1 MNILENTIVKDVVK
15 RNFKAAQIFQAHNI
29 DYCCGGNIAITEACQ
44 KKGINQEKLIS
55 QLNNIVAQTDED
67 TEYINSLSLA
77 ELSDH
82 IVKRHHAYVREQ
94 IPFLEKNLEKIARVH
109 GKNHPELAEIQRLFH
124 ISAGEFTMHM
134 QKEELMLFPYIKR
147 LEAASKTSSSLPKA
161 QFGSVANPIAMMMSE
176 HQNEGDRFSEI
187 SKLTD
192 NYSLPNDGCTTY
204 EVTFKQLEEFEQDL
218 HRHIHLENNILF
230 PAAVE
235 LEKQFYREPGEENY
249 PKLVT
254 LQNGAALKVLEVTG
268 GEGMQMPLHY
278 STQEAVIIVQ
288 EGSAVLNINNQKHQ
302 LTPGNT
308 FVIPAWVNHTL
319 TIETAFKAVVIMEL
333 NSKIEFA
340 K

>member
-1 MNILENTIVKDVVK
+1 MNILEDTIVKDVVK

-29 DYCCGGNIAITEACQ
+29 DYCCGGNKAITDAC
-44 KKGINQEKLIS
+44 KEKGLNQEVLIS

-67 TEYINSLSLA
+67 TEFINSLSLA

-82 IVKRHHAYVREQ
+82 IVKKHHAYVREQ
-94 IPFLEKNLEKIARVH
+94 IPFLEKNLEKIVRVH
-109 GKNHPELAEIQRLFH
+109 GANHPELAEILRLFH

-147 LEAASKTSSSLPKA
+147 LETASKTNSSLPKA
-161 QFGSVANPIAMMMSE
+161 QFGSVANPIAIMMSE
-176 HQNEGDRFSEI
+176 HQNEGDRFAEI
-187 SKLTD
+187 SKLSG
-192 NYSLPNDGCTTY
+192 NYSLPNDACTTY

-254 LQNGAALKVLEVTG
+254 KQNGASLKVLEVTG
-268 GEGMQMPLHY
+268 GQGMQMPLHY
-278 STQEAVIIVQ
+278 STQEAVIIVR
-288 EGSAVLNINNQKHQ
+288 EGSAVLNINNQEHPLKA
-302 LTPGNT
+302 GDT
-308 FVIPAWVNHTL
+308 FVIPAMISHTL
-319 TIETAFKAVVIMEL
+319 LIKSAFKAVVIMEL
-333 NSKIEFA
+333 GSKIEFV